1 MPKSKSPRKN
11 KKYRPTTGRIP
22 VGLMHKLEVP
32 ESRIRKLKQKHDA
45 ALLRMYM
52 GSDNWQDRCELY
64 SVLRFGES
72 LCKHVENGE
81 AIAARLREAM
91 HLLAKE
97 PELTENGQRNL
108 DLVREALD
116 LVEGIWRVVSV
127 EDFVKAAHAL
137 KMEEDAHAKPP
148 GWSPSPSGFV
158 LMQQAHVN
166 EQACCTTQSIR
177 IDTAH

>member
-1 MPKSKSPRKN
+1 MAKNKKDRKN
-11 KKYRPTTGRIP
+11 KKYRPTNCRVP
-22 VGLMHKLEVP
+22 VALLHRLTVP
-32 ESRIRKLKQKHDA
+32 ESQILKLKARHDA

-52 GSDNWQDRCELY
+52 GTDNWQDRCELY

-72 LCKHVENGE
+72 LCKHVKNGE
-81 AIAARLREAM
+81 TIAARLRDAM

-127 EDFVKAAHAL
+127 EEFVSAAQAL
-137 KMEEDAHAKPP
+137 KVEEVEQWKKVRLTEHGVGPINSEEKP
-148 GWSPSPSGFV
+148 S
-158 LMQQAHVN
+158 
-166 EQACCTTQSIR
+166 
-177 IDTAH
+177 D

>member
-1 MPKSKSPRKN
+1 
-11 KKYRPTTGRIP
+11 
-22 VGLMHKLEVP
+22 MHKLEVP
-32 ESRIRKLKQKHDA
+32 ESRIQTLKQKHDA

-52 GSDNWQDRCELY
+52 GTDNWQDRCELY

-81 AIAARLREAM
+81 TIAARLRDAM
-91 HLLAKE
+91 HLLAKD

-127 EDFVKAAHAL
+127 EEFVRVAQAL
-137 KMEEDAHAKPP
+137 EVEEVEQWKNVRLTKYGIEPIEPEEKP
-148 GWSPSPSGFV
+148 
-158 LMQQAHVN
+158 AN
-166 EQACCTTQSIR
+166 
-177 IDTAH
+177 

>member
-1 MPKSKSPRKN
+1 
-11 KKYRPTTGRIP
+11 
-22 VGLMHKLEVP
+22 
-32 ESRIRKLKQKHDA
+32 
-45 ALLRMYM
+45 M

-81 AIAARLREAM
+81 AIAVRLLEGM

-127 EDFVKAAHAL
+127 EEFVRAAQAL
-137 KMEEDAHAKPP
+137 KVEEVEQWKKVRLTEHGVEPIDSEEKP
-148 GWSPSPSGFV
+148 
-158 LMQQAHVN
+158 AN
-166 EQACCTTQSIR
+166 
-177 IDTAH
+177 

>member
-1 MPKSKSPRKN
+1 MAKNKKDRKN
-11 KKYRPTTGRIP
+11 KKYRPTNCRVP
-22 VGLMHKLEVP
+22 VALLHRLTVP
-32 ESRIRKLKQKHDA
+32 ESQILKLKARHDA

-52 GSDNWQDRCELY
+52 GSDDWQDRCELY

-72 LCKHVENGE
+72 LCEHVENGE
-81 AIAARLREAM
+81 AIATRLREAM

-97 PELTENGQRNL
+97 PEVTENGQRNL

-137 KMEEDAHAKPP
+137 KMEEDAQWQRFRLTEDGVERKVVAQD
-148 GWSPSPSGFV
+148 S
-158 LMQQAHVN
+158 
-166 EQACCTTQSIR
+166 
-177 IDTAH
+177 

>member
-1 MPKSKSPRKN
+1 MAKNKKDRKN
-11 KKYRPTTGRIP
+11 KKYRPTNCRVP
-22 VGLMHKLEVP
+22 VALLHRLTVP
-32 ESRIRKLKQKHDA
+32 ESQILKLKARHDA

-52 GSDNWQDRCELY
+52 GTDNWQDRCELY

-81 AIAARLREAM
+81 AIDARLREAM

-97 PELTENGQRNL
+97 PEVTENGQRNL

-137 KMEEDAHAKPP
+137 KMEEDAQWQRFRLTEDGVERKVVAQD
-148 GWSPSPSGFV
+148 S
-158 LMQQAHVN
+158 
-166 EQACCTTQSIR
+166 
-177 IDTAH
+177 

>member
-1 MPKSKSPRKN
+1 M
-11 KKYRPTTGRIP
+11 
-22 VGLMHKLEVP
+22 
-32 ESRIRKLKQKHDA
+32 KQKHDA

-52 GSDNWQDRCELY
+52 GSDDWQDRCELY

-81 AIAARLREAM
+81 AIATRLREAM

-97 PELTENGQRNL
+97 PEVTENGQRNL

-137 KMEEDAHAKPP
+137 KMEEDAQWQCFRLTEDGVERKVVAQD
-148 GWSPSPSGFV
+148 S
-158 LMQQAHVN
+158 
-166 EQACCTTQSIR
+166 
-177 IDTAH
+177 

>member
-32 ESRIRKLKQKHDA
+32 ESRIQALKQKHDA

-52 GSDNWQDRCELY
+52 GTDNWQDRCELY
-64 SVLRFGES
+64 SV
-72 LCKHVENGE
+72 
-81 AIAARLREAM
+81 
-91 HLLAKE
+91 LLAKE

-127 EDFVKAAHAL
+127 EEFVSAAQAL
-137 KMEEDAHAKPP
+137 KVEKVEQWKKVRLTEHGVEPINSEEKP
-148 GWSPSPSGFV
+148 S
-158 LMQQAHVN
+158 
-166 EQACCTTQSIR
+166 
-177 IDTAH
+177 D

>member
-1 MPKSKSPRKN
+1 
-11 KKYRPTTGRIP
+11 
-22 VGLMHKLEVP
+22 
-32 ESRIRKLKQKHDA
+32 
-45 ALLRMYM
+45 M
-52 GSDNWQDRCELY
+52 GSDDWQDRCELY

-81 AIAARLREAM
+81 AIATRLREAM

-97 PELTENGQRNL
+97 PEVTENGQRNL

-137 KMEEDAHAKPP
+137 KMEEDAQWQCFRLTEDGVERKVVAQD
-148 GWSPSPSGFV
+148 S
-158 LMQQAHVN
+158 
-166 EQACCTTQSIR
+166 
-177 IDTAH
+177 

>member
-1 MPKSKSPRKN
+1 
-11 KKYRPTTGRIP
+11 
-22 VGLMHKLEVP
+22 MHKLEVP
-32 ESRIRKLKQKHDA
+32 ESRIQTLKQKHDA

-52 GSDNWQDRCELY
+52 GTDNWQDRCELY

-81 AIAARLREAM
+81 TIAARLRDAM
-91 HLLAKE
+91 HLLAKD

-127 EDFVKAAHAL
+127 EEFVRVAQAL
-137 KMEEDAHAKPP
+137 EVEEVEQWKNVRLTKYGIEPIEPEEKPT
-148 GWSPSPSGFV
+148 
-158 LMQQAHVN
+158 N
-166 EQACCTTQSIR
+166 
-177 IDTAH
+177 